1 MHRFPQ
7 LIVSYSCGKLVVSF
21 IPPWE
26 KKVYFRRKHLKS
38 ENTKHMEHLAFSVF
52 FCRTV
57 VFMRKKICT
66 GRRGELALKKLTRT
80 LATVVFR
87 RFGNKMNFQL
97 STDPILRGHCNLHN
111 TIWKR

>member
-38 ENTKHMEHLAFSVF
+38 ENTHTAHSVSVF

-57 VFMRKKICT
+57 VLL
-66 GRRGELALKKLTRT
+66 GERRNVQVDVA
-80 LATVVFR
+80 
-87 RFGNKMNFQL
+87 NM
-97 STDPILRGHCNLHN
+97 H
-111 TIWKR
+111 